1 MPGRAIDISSGGRNT
16 ITSAVPPYENYRHS
30 VIAPAD
36 RYNDPSNPFLDSE
49 ATAKYPSGGSDY
61 SAQRPTDAVAA
72 FAIAVKEL
80 RAASCNLPAVAD
92 HKTGQSVTRYG
103 DWPSPIPSN
112 GDSFLK
118 GRRSILS
125 EITSAAYID
134 DDFSD
139 NLYHQPL
146 SNFNLRSKHSL
157 ANVRERMYTESW
169 RDPFE
174 HDLLL
179 QADTCTETHDSMAVL
194 AYPTTNKQPA
204 RSVTP
209 LKARSNN
216 PWQASMA
223 SPTSGPVLPLIV
235 ATHRGWD
242 DIKRYS
248 IERVV
253 PSMPGLNTLQETPIS
268 SLRKKTSSLYL

>member
-1 MPGRAIDISSGGRNT
+1 MPGRATDISFDGRNT
-16 ITSAVPPYENYRHS
+16 ITPAVPPYENYRHS
-30 VIAPAD
+30 VMTPAD
-36 RYNDPSNPFLDSE
+36 RYSDPGNPFLDSE
-49 ATAKYPSGGSDY
+49 TPARYPSGGSDHP
-61 SAQRPTDAVAA
+61 AQKPTDAVAA
-72 FAIAVKEL
+72 FAIAVKEH
-80 RAASCNLPAVAD
+80 RAASCNSPAVAD
-92 HKTGQSVTRYG
+92 HKAGQSVTRYG
-103 DWPSPIPSN
+103 AWPSPMSST
-112 GDSFLK
+112 GDSGLK
-118 GRRSILS
+118 SRRSILS
-125 EITSAAYID
+125 EITSAAYTD

-139 NLYHQPL
+139 KLYHQPL

-157 ANVRERMYTESW
+157 RNVRETMYTESW

-179 QADTCTETHDSMAVL
+179 QVDTCTETPDSMAVL

-216 PWQASMA
+216 PWQSSMV
-223 SPTSGPVLPLIV
+223 SPTSGSVLPPIV

-253 PSMPGLNTLQETPIS
+253 PSMPSLNTLQETPIS

>member
-1 MPGRAIDISSGGRNT
+1 MPGRASDISFDGRNT

-30 VIAPAD
+30 VMTPAD
-36 RYNDPSNPFLDSE
+36 RYSDPGNPFLDSE
-49 ATAKYPSGGSDY
+49 TFARYPSGGSDHP
-61 SAQRPTDAVAA
+61 AQRPTDTVAA
-72 FAIAVKEL
+72 FAIAVKEH
-80 RAASCNLPAVAD
+80 RAASCNSPSVAD
-92 HKTGQSVTRYG
+92 HKAGQSVTRYG
-103 DWPSPIPSN
+103 AWPSPMSST
-112 GDSFLK
+112 GDSGLK
-118 GRRSILS
+118 SRRSILS
-125 EITSAAYID
+125 EITSAAYTD

-139 NLYHQPL
+139 KLYHQPL

-157 ANVRERMYTESW
+157 PNVRETMYTESW

-179 QADTCTETHDSMAVL
+179 QVDTCTETPDSMAVL

-216 PWQASMA
+216 PWQSSMV
-223 SPTSGPVLPLIV
+223 SPTSGSVLPPIV

-253 PSMPGLNTLQETPIS
+253 PSMPSLNTLQETPIS